1 MTLTFFSSGL
11 PIICYHQ
18 VKTLHF
24 SGLMAG
30 RGEAGIEE
38 GEGVTSDKTII
49 KTFKYPYSF
58 RLLSIR
64 FLQESRDRFFNG
76 L

>member
-38 GEGVTSDKTII
+38 GGGVTSDKTII
-49 KTFKYPYSF
+49 KTFK
-58 RLLSIR
+58 
-64 FLQESRDRFFNG
+64 
-76 L
+76 